1 MFTDLF
7 QTVDFTYFFL
17 SALLFFAGMYFGPL
31 AVERNIR
38 FLLMY
43 PRWMLKVTRRIF
55 NHGINPLIL
64 FLLIFLLNNL
74 SVMTSFLSG
83 LLVILPPFAAFFTGF
98 NVAVIGF
105 EMLGWR
111 GIWQILFNPVAWLE
125 FPAAFIGFSMA
136 YQLAEAQL
144 TYADWQLT
152 LTTLISL
159 MPIYLKYVFTL
170 LLTAAVLETSLITYG
185 RHIPK
190 DDET

>member
-7 QTVDFTYFFL
+7 QSVDFTYFFL
-17 SALLFFAGMYFGPL
+17 SALLFFAGMYFGPF

-43 PRWMLKVTRRIF
+43 PRWMLRFTRRIF
-55 NHGINPLIL
+55 THEVNPLGL
-64 FLLIFLLNNL
+64 FLLILLLNNL

-125 FPAAFIGFSMA
+125 FPAAFLGFSMA
-136 YQLAEAQL
+136 YQLAEVQL
-144 TYADWQLT
+144 TYADWSLT
-152 LTTLISL
+152 LATLTSL
-159 MPIYLKYVFTL
+159 LPIYLKYVFTL
-170 LLTAAVLETSLITYG
+170 LFAAAVLETSLIAHG
-185 RHIPK
+185 RHIPE